1 MREEAEGEGGE
12 FLFLTAI
19 GYSQEGEGEGEGE
32 GREFLF
38 LTSIGSFLILD
49 PLD

>member
-19 GYSQEGEGEGEGE
+19 GYSQEGEGEG
-32 GREFLF
+32 REFLF